1 MIQYVCENHN
11 ESGPKRNFVLE
22 VVPRQRAMNS
32 ISCTVYILCIIY
44 FLRAKIANCA
54 FAPVACQLL
63 YRTLC
68 EYVKITMSLV
78 PKETFAMAAP

>member
-11 ESGPKRNFVLE
+11 ESGPKRNFVKRNFVLE

-54 FAPVACQLL
+54 FAPVACQL
-63 YRTLC
+63 
-68 EYVKITMSLV
+68 
-78 PKETFAMAAP
+78 